1 MDFVLEPSSDKF
13 SLISL
18 FLLWIRKLAVIK
30 IYHIVI
36 KTWGYAVHKKLNTEL
51 QDLLIRSINEE
62 VNVLGCCCWLAY
74 SKAKMSQM
82 GNKRCILRGW
92 GPQFEG
98 DWLGLSWWLTMS
110 SLFSIENPAT
120 AEWWWKLI
128 NHDEMAT
135 KCVTFE
141 TGASVYKSVVYHEKS
156 TLSTYFVSISMIY
169 GRYVN
174 LFTPM

>member
-1 MDFVLEPSSDKF
+1 
-13 SLISL
+13 
-18 FLLWIRKLAVIK
+18 
-30 IYHIVI
+30 
-36 KTWGYAVHKKLNTEL
+36 
-51 QDLLIRSINEE
+51 
-62 VNVLGCCCWLAY
+62 
-74 SKAKMSQM
+74 
-82 GNKRCILRGW
+82 
-92 GPQFEG
+92 
-98 DWLGLSWWLTMS
+98 MS

-174 LFTPM
+174 LFTPMHSALGPYNFSKNSQIILESRGNSVF